1 MSSPKGSAIDNG
13 RWLVEARRASYKRAA
28 MRGIALGLLCAAAPA
43 DARVLLH
50 IARPT
55 DTPEALAAEYYGN
68 RSLALFILEANG
80 LPRGRALKAGQK
92 VRIPTAFRYRLRRG
106 ETLEMIAARFLDD
119 KRRAPFLAQWSGLP
133 RGEKGRE
140 GQDVVV
146 PFQLVH
152 KAPAPES
159 LQALARNYYGDPGQ
173 AKLLASYNFRAS
185 PVLAPG
191 DRLIVPITHVRV
203 RAVHLAAH
211 AAPSEKVAE
220 APPPD
225 AAKREAE
232 LAERVAAKLQ
242 QSEQAYKEG
251 SYPDVPAQLT
261 KLLSEEDPSE
271 PQLVQIHRLLAFAYV
286 ALGADEVAVKEFRE
300 VLERDPDLAL
310 DPVTVSPKIRAAF
323 DRAKRSGR

>member
-1 MSSPKGSAIDNG
+1 MRWAALAI
-13 RWLVEARRASYKRAA
+13 LV
-28 MRGIALGLLCAAAPA
+28 AAAPA

-50 IARPT
+50 VARAT

-80 LPRGRALKAGQK
+80 LPRGRGLKAGQK
-92 VRIPTAFRYRLRRG
+92 VRIPTAFRYRLKRG
-106 ETLEMIAARFLDD
+106 ETLELIAARFLED
-119 KRRAPFLAQWSGLP
+119 KRRAPYLAQWSGLP
-133 RGEKGRE
+133 RGDKGRE
-140 GQDVVV
+140 GEEVVV

-159 LQALARNYYGDPGQ
+159 LQSLARNYYGDAGQ
-173 AKLLASYNFRAS
+173 AKLLAGYNFRSS

-191 DRLIVPITHVRV
+191 DKLIVPITHVRV
-203 RAVHLAAH
+203 RSVHLAPH

-232 LAERVAAKLQ
+232 LAERVAARLARA
-242 QSEQAYKEG
+242 ELAYKEG

-271 PQLVQIHRLLAFAYV
+271 PQLVAIHRLLAFAYV

-300 VLERDPDLAL
+300 VLERDPDLVL
-310 DPVTVSPKIRAAF
+310 DPALVSPKIRAAF
-323 DRAKRSGR
+323 DRAKRSGK